1 VAKVRKGN
9 KKIVGRFV
17 AVEHHVLD
25 SFARLEVSHAAIVAY
40 LLMKKSYWPEKHG
53 EKVMFTYPEAREF
66 MSTRTYSKALKELL
80 AKGFL
85 VKVEPGGLM
94 SGRPGRAAT
103 LYGLIHDHM
112 KKGR

>member
-1 VAKVRKGN
+1 MGRRKGN
-9 KKIVGRFV
+9 KIAGRFV
-17 AVEHHVLD
+17 VVEHRVLT

-53 EKVMFTYPEAREF
+53 ERVMFTYPEARAF

-85 VKVEPGGLM
+85 VKVEAGGLR

-103 LYGLIHDHM
+103 LYELIHDHM
-112 KKGR
+112 KHGRQ